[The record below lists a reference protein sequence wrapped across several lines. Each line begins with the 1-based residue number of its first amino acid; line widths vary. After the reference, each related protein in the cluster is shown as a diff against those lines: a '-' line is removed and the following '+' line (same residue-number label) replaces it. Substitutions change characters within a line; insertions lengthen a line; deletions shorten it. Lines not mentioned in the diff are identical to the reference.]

1 MLRLTDNRGTS
12 ITEFIEVTGNPCC
25 YLSIIYSLNKLTYI
39 VVRRCC
45 SSLRI
50 IIIREK
56 ERKKEKGKKDKLETT
71 VDGSALASGAR
82 AEKDVTYEKYSLHGK

>member
-1 MLRLTDNRGTS
+1 MLQLFANNYHAGER
-12 ITEFIEVTGNPCC
+12 
-25 YLSIIYSLNKLTYI
+25 K
-39 VVRRCC
+39 
-45 SSLRI
+45 
-50 IIIREK
+50 K